1 MKKIPD
7 LIANKVLEFPAKTV
21 FTVYVRRS
29 NCNKKV
35 IYTGTDINKALNI
48 FHSFK
53 VFKKDYKYLMYSE
66 LGLEHIIYRNVGEG
80 KRPPMQGK
88 RERSNHL
95 RKRMQIESIPLSLW
109 QAFETKLTGLHD
121 IKGKLI
127 TPSRVIPKL
136 IAGFCVLEKEQ
147 CLDLIN
153 DLESEIT
160 KHIMLSGGDN
170 TRAIKDYLTKEVE
183 EELL

>member
-29 NCNKKV
+29 NCKKKV
-35 IYTGTDINKALNI
+35 IYTGTDIQKALDT

-53 VFKKDYKYLMYSE
+53 VFHKDYKYLMFTE

-80 KRPPMQGK
+80 KRPSMQGK
-88 RERSNHL
+88 REGSNHL
-95 RKRMQIESIPLSLW
+95 RKRMQIESIPISLW
-109 QAFETKLTGLHD
+109 QAFENKLVGLHD
-121 IKGKLI
+121 SKGKLI
-127 TPSRVIPKL
+127 TPSRVIPVL
-136 IAGFCVLEKEQ
+136 ISEFCYFEKEM
-147 CLDLIN
+147 CRELIN
-153 DLESEIT
+153 DFDDEIT
-160 KHIMLSGGDN
+160 KHIILSGGDN
-170 TRAIKDYLTKEVE
+170 TRAVKEYLTKEVE